1 MIGFNH
7 LGNLGQLGN
16 QMFQYAAL
24 KGIAGKHGYQY
35 CIPKN
40 GVVTDALGNKL
51 RTELFDVFNLNVNIQ
66 KIETDQY
73 LQEPSFNYSEN
84 FFNSCPDN
92 VSLWGFFQSEK
103 YFKHIEKEIRKDFTF
118 KMEIVEDCKNIIKD
132 IFDDPIALHI
142 RRGDFLINSGN
153 HYNQSLEYYENALSK
168 FDSDRQVV
176 IFSDDPKWCMLQDL
190 FSSDRFIVSESAGPY
205 HDLYLMTQCSDFIIA
220 NSTFSWWGAWLAN
233 RGNVIAPKKWFGP
246 NNSHLDTKDLYPDD
260 WKIL

>member
-16 QMFQYAAL
+16 QMFQYASL
-24 KGIAGKHGYQY
+24 KGIADKHGYQY

-40 GVVTDALGNKL
+40 SVVTDALGNKL

-84 FFNSCPDN
+84 FVNSCPDN

-118 KMEIVEDCKNIIKD
+118 KDEIVEDCENIIKD

-153 HYNQSLEYYENALSK
+153 HYNQSLEYYENALSE
-168 FDSDRQVV
+168 FDFDRQVV
-176 IFSDDPKWCMLQDL
+176 IFSDDPKWCMSQDL
-190 FSSDRFIVSESAGPY
+190 FFSDRFIVSESTGPY

-233 RGNVIAPKKWFGP
+233 RGNVIAPKKWFGS
-246 NNSHLDTKDLYPDD
+246 NNSHLDTKDLYCEN
-260 WKIL
+260 WKVI

>member
-16 QMFQYAAL
+16 QMFQYASL
-24 KGIAGKHGYQY
+24 KGIADKHGYQY

-40 GVVTDALGNKL
+40 SVVTDALGNKL

-84 FFNSCPDN
+84 FVNSCPDN

-118 KMEIVEDCKNIIKD
+118 KDEIVEDCENIIKD

-153 HYNQSLEYYENALSK
+153 HYNQSLEYYENALSE
-168 FDSDRQVV
+168 FDFDRQVV
-176 IFSDDPKWCMLQDL
+176 IFSDDPKWCMSQDL
-190 FSSDRFIVSESAGPY
+190 FFSDRFIVSESTGPY

-233 RGNVIAPKKWFGP
+233 KGNIIAPKKWFGS

>member
-7 LGNLGQLGN
+7 IGTIGRFGN

-24 KGIAGKHGYQY
+24 KGIAGRHGYQY

-40 GVVTDALGNKL
+40 SVVTDALGNKL

-176 IFSDDPKWCMLQDL
+176 IFSDNPQWCIEQKL
-190 FSSDRFIVSESAGPY
+190 FESDRFIVSSGNNPY
-205 HDLYLMTQCSDFIIA
+205 MDLYLMSQCDDFIIA
-220 NSTFSWWGAWLAN
+220 NSTFSWWGAWLADKG
-233 RGNVIAPKKWFGP
+233 RVIAPKKWFGP
-246 NNSHLDTKDLYPDD
+246 NNSHLNTKDLYPEH
-260 WKIL
+260 WEII

>member
-24 KGIAGKHGYQY
+24 KGIAGRHGYQY

-40 GVVTDALGNKL
+40 SVVTDALGNKL

-176 IFSDDPKWCMLQDL
+176 IFSDDPQWCIEQKL
-190 FSSDRFIVSESAGPY
+190 FESDRFIVSSGNNPY
-205 HDLYLMTQCSDFIIA
+205 MDLYLMSQCDDFIIA
-220 NSTFSWWGAWLAN
+220 NSTFSWWGAWLADKG
-233 RGNVIAPKKWFGP
+233 RVIAPKKWFGP
-246 NNSHLDTKDLYPDD
+246 NNSHLNTKDLYPEH
-260 WKIL
+260 WEIL

>member
-24 KGIAGKHGYQY
+24 KGIAGRHGYQY

-40 GVVTDALGNKL
+40 SVVTDALGNKL

-176 IFSDDPKWCMLQDL
+176 IFSDDPQWCIEQKL
-190 FSSDRFIVSESAGPY
+190 FESDRFIVSSGNNPY
-205 HDLYLMTQCSDFIIA
+205 MDLYLMSQCDDFIIA
-220 NSTFSWWGAWLAN
+220 NSTFSWWGAWLADKG
-233 RGNVIAPKKWFGP
+233 RVIAPKKWFGP
-246 NNSHLDTKDLYPDD
+246 NNSHLNTKDLYPEH
-260 WKIL
+260 WEII

>member
-24 KGIAGKHGYQY
+24 KGIAGRHGYQY

-40 GVVTDALGNKL
+40 SVVTDALGNKL

-176 IFSDDPKWCMLQDL
+176 IFSDDPKWCMSQDL